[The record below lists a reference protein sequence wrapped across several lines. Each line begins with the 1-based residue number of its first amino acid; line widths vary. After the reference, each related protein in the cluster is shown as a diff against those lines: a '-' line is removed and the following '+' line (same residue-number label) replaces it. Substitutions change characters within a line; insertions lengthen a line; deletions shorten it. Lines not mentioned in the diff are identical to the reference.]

1 MLKKIIRIV
10 VYSLLLNIHN
20 TKAVIIFTYKFPDD
34 SLQYSTDFSLGS
46 NRIDEVREIA
56 DDDFFRQGSF
66 GTDIGQ
72 ATGSLMNNQSFL
84 LPSYDQDYLDFFY
97 RTITQPS
104 PLADMRTDNF
114 NLYSGT
120 SFQLSSLPSDF
131 GYATDL
137 FKPDPQLVTLIDYY
151 IDNVRITPGQR
162 IVITNTSCAISII
175 TKDNLGYGG
184 IVSTPTR
191 NFRLTCPSGKR
202 VEFDIVKDITSLP
215 SNQITANTKGCVIT
229 NNTLLATVN

>member
-1 MLKKIIRIV
+1 MLKKIMFAV
-10 VYSLLLNIHN
+10 VYLLLLNIHN

-34 SLQYSTDFSLGS
+34 SLQYSVDFSLGS
-46 NRIDEVREIA
+46 NRVDEVKEIA

-66 GTDIGQ
+66 GADIGQ
-72 ATGSLMNNQSFL
+72 ATGSFVNNQSFI
-84 LPSYDQDYLDFFY
+84 LPSYDQDYMDFFY

-104 PLADMRTDNF
+104 PLSDMRTDNF

-120 SFQLSSLPSDF
+120 AFQLSSLPSDF
-131 GYATDL
+131 GFASDL

-162 IVITNTSCAISII
+162 VVITNTSCAIKII

-184 IVSTPTR
+184 IGSTPTR

-202 VEFDIVKDITSLP
+202 VEFDIVKDITNLP
-215 SNQITANTKGCVIT
+215 SNQITSNTKGCVIT
-229 NNTLLATVN
+229 NNTLLSTVS